1 MLCRNIHAVPGSFT
15 PSKRERTHVR
25 LQAVALDLF
34 ERRGFDTTT
43 VAEIAHAADVTPM
56 TFFRHFPSKS
66 QALLEDPYDPV
77 IAASAGRQPIEL
89 HPLDRVTAGVR
100 EAWASLPEPT
110 SDFQRRRI
118 RVVAATPSLW
128 GEMQANNIATE
139 ELIVDQLVA
148 DGTDRLGAR
157 TAAAAVLAALTA
169 ALLEWSR
176 EDSGTIRDAVDRA
189 LGVLEGSRG

>member
-1 MLCRNIHAVPGSFT
+1 MPGSST
-15 PSKRERTHVR
+15 SRWTCSSGGASTRP
-25 LQAVALDLF
+25 
-34 ERRGFDTTT
+34 T
-43 VAEIAHAADVTPM
+43 VAEIARAAGVTPM

-77 IAASAGRQPIEL
+77 IAAAVGRQAMDL
-89 HPLDRVTAGVR
+89 GPLGRVTAGVR

-128 GEMQANNIATE
+128 GEMQANSIATE

-157 TAAAAVLAALTA
+157 AAAAAVLAALTA

-176 EDSGTIRDAVDRA
+176 DDCGSIRDAVDRA
-189 LGVLEGSRG
+189 LGVLEGSTWLSWTAPT

>member
-1 MLCRNIHAVPGSFT
+1 MPASTTL
-15 PSKRERTHVR
+15 SKRERTRAR
-25 LQAVALDLF
+25 LQDVALDLF
-34 ERRGFDTTT
+34 ERRGFDATT
-43 VAEIAHAADVTPM
+43 VAEIARAADVTPM
-56 TFFRHFPSKS
+56 TFFRYFPSKA

-77 IAASAGRQPIEL
+77 IAAAVAQQPMDL
-89 HPLDRVTAGVR
+89 GPLGRVTAGVR

-128 GEMQANNIATE
+128 GAIQANSIATE

-148 DGTDRLGAR
+148 DGTERLDAR
-157 TAAAAVLAALTA
+157 AAAAAVLAALTA

-176 EDSGTIRDAVDRA
+176 EDTGSIRAAVDRA
-189 LGVLEGSRG
+189 LGVLEGSHG

>member
-1 MLCRNIHAVPGSFT
+1 
-15 PSKRERTHVR
+15 
-25 LQAVALDLF
+25 
-34 ERRGFDTTT
+34 
-43 VAEIAHAADVTPM
+43 
-56 TFFRHFPSKS
+56 
-66 QALLEDPYDPV
+66 
-77 IAASAGRQPIEL
+77 
-89 HPLDRVTAGVR
+89 
-100 EAWASLPEPT
+100 
-110 SDFQRRRI
+110 
-118 RVVAATPSLW
+118 
-128 GEMQANNIATE
+128 MQANNIATE